1 MSEFLKFAYELLSQ
15 VVYNIVNWL
24 AGFLKLFITGWVEY
38 FLIFRTYFP
47 TLNIPAKI
55 LSVLLMLVL
64 FAVPIVA
71 VVIIV
76 RRVMLHHQ
84 LKADKTDNAVL
95 YKEIGR
101 LNKQVL
107 SLIDEKNSILA
118 LKVNAMG
125 GTERIPY
132 MGASALTDDVIP
144 TVENVTGNVPV
155 RTVESTA
162 STEAAAEVKETAE
175 KAVEKA
181 AETVEK
187 TAEAAKTTAKKTATK
202 AKAATTKKAT
212 AAKKTVKAKA
222 DAVKTETKKRVTR
235 KPTKKIVL
243 QYLGKEFDEAE
254 LTERAIAQFNSVE
267 GGVAVK
273 TITMYLKPE
282 EDAAYYVI
290 NDQYTGRVDF

>member
-1 MSEFLKFAYELLSQ
+1 MARRKTSNVHTTKATTTAAQ
-15 VVYNIVNWL
+15 
-24 AGFLKLFITGWVEY
+24 KVEA
-38 FLIFRTYFP
+38 T
-47 TLNIPAKI
+47 K
-55 LSVLLMLVL
+55 
-64 FAVPIVA
+64 A
-71 VVIIV
+71 VVEE
-76 RRVMLHHQ
+76 
-84 LKADKTDNAVL
+84 KTV
-95 YKEIGR
+95 
-101 LNKQVL
+101 
-107 SLIDEKNSILA
+107 
-118 LKVNAMG
+118 
-125 GTERIPY
+125 
-132 MGASALTDDVIP
+132 
-144 TVENVTGNVPV
+144 
-155 RTVESTA
+155 
-162 STEAAAEVKETAE
+162 EVKEAVKETAAKAEEAAKETVEKVAE

-202 AKAATTKKAT
+202 AKAATTKKAA

>member
-1 MSEFLKFAYELLSQ
+1 MARRKTSNVHTTKATTTAAQ
-15 VVYNIVNWL
+15 
-24 AGFLKLFITGWVEY
+24 KVEA
-38 FLIFRTYFP
+38 T
-47 TLNIPAKI
+47 K
-55 LSVLLMLVL
+55 
-64 FAVPIVA
+64 A
-71 VVIIV
+71 VVEE
-76 RRVMLHHQ
+76 
-84 LKADKTDNAVL
+84 KAVEV
-95 YKEIGR
+95 KE
-101 LNKQVL
+101 
-107 SLIDEKNSILA
+107 A
-118 LKVNAMG
+118 
-125 GTERIPY
+125 
-132 MGASALTDDVIP
+132 
-144 TVENVTGNVPV
+144 
-155 RTVESTA
+155 
-162 STEAAAEVKETAE
+162 VKETAA
-175 KAVEKA
+175 KAEEA
-181 AETVEK
+181 AKETVEK
-187 TAEAAKTTAKKTATK
+187 AAEAAKTTAKKTATK

>member
-1 MSEFLKFAYELLSQ
+1 MNQHWSA
-15 VVYNIVNWL
+15 IVQTCRKCQREDNYHGKKK
-24 AGFLKLFITGWVEY
+24 AVEKVAEKAAEVKEAVKE
-38 FLIFRTYFP
+38 TA
-47 TLNIPAKI
+47 TKAEEAAK
-55 LSVLLMLVL
+55 
-64 FAVPIVA
+64 
-71 VVIIV
+71 
-76 RRVMLHHQ
+76 
-84 LKADKTDNAVL
+84 
-95 YKEIGR
+95 E
-101 LNKQVL
+101 
-107 SLIDEKNSILA
+107 
-118 LKVNAMG
+118 
-125 GTERIPY
+125 
-132 MGASALTDDVIP
+132 
-144 TVENVTGNVPV
+144 TVEKAA
-155 RTVESTA
+155 EKA
-162 STEAAAEVKETAE
+162 TEAAAEVKETAE

>member
-1 MSEFLKFAYELLSQ
+1 MARRKTSNVHTTKATTTAAQ
-15 VVYNIVNWL
+15 
-24 AGFLKLFITGWVEY
+24 KVEA
-38 FLIFRTYFP
+38 T
-47 TLNIPAKI
+47 K
-55 LSVLLMLVL
+55 
-64 FAVPIVA
+64 A
-71 VVIIV
+71 VVEE
-76 RRVMLHHQ
+76 
-84 LKADKTDNAVL
+84 KAVEV
-95 YKEIGR
+95 KE
-101 LNKQVL
+101 
-107 SLIDEKNSILA
+107 A
-118 LKVNAMG
+118 
-125 GTERIPY
+125 
-132 MGASALTDDVIP
+132 
-144 TVENVTGNVPV
+144 
-155 RTVESTA
+155 
-162 STEAAAEVKETAE
+162 VKETAA

>member
-1 MSEFLKFAYELLSQ
+1 MQ
-15 VVYNIVNWL
+15 
-24 AGFLKLFITGWVEY
+24 
-38 FLIFRTYFP
+38 
-47 TLNIPAKI
+47 
-55 LSVLLMLVL
+55 
-64 FAVPIVA
+64 
-71 VVIIV
+71 
-76 RRVMLHHQ
+76 
-84 LKADKTDNAVL
+84 
-95 YKEIGR
+95 
-101 LNKQVL
+101 NK
-107 SLIDEKNSILA
+107 
-118 LKVNAMG
+118 KVNK
-125 GTERIPY
+125 
-132 MGASALTDDVIP
+132 ASTDVKLAKAPDVKAEVKEAVKETAAKAEEAAKE
-144 TVENVTGNVPV
+144 TVEK
-155 RTVESTA
+155 A
-162 STEAAAEVKETAE
+162 TEAAAEVKETAE

>member
-1 MSEFLKFAYELLSQ
+1 MARRKTSNVHTTKATTTAAQ
-15 VVYNIVNWL
+15 
-24 AGFLKLFITGWVEY
+24 KVEA
-38 FLIFRTYFP
+38 T
-47 TLNIPAKI
+47 K
-55 LSVLLMLVL
+55 
-64 FAVPIVA
+64 A
-71 VVIIV
+71 VVEE
-76 RRVMLHHQ
+76 
-84 LKADKTDNAVL
+84 KAVEV
-95 YKEIGR
+95 KE
-101 LNKQVL
+101 
-107 SLIDEKNSILA
+107 A
-118 LKVNAMG
+118 
-125 GTERIPY
+125 
-132 MGASALTDDVIP
+132 
-144 TVENVTGNVPV
+144 
-155 RTVESTA
+155 
-162 STEAAAEVKETAE
+162 VKETAA
-175 KAVEKA
+175 KAEEA
-181 AETVEK
+181 AKETVEK
-187 TAEAAKTTAKKTATK
+187 ATEAAKTTAKKTATK